1 MEEYANALVKA
12 PFSNVNVIEITATD
26 VTVDDLPQYI
36 ANLETYMS
44 RVKEIHWS
52 CDNDKVHVL
61 CDEIGS
67 ELKKYQDELAEH
79 YMGYVGSKFNI
90 GFLNCACS
98 CDDRTLPDLLRS
110 LRADTIEMYEVI
122 STIPEL
128 KGVDKIL
135 NGIMDLI
142 NKNLYKET
150 QK

>member
-1 MEEYANALVKA
+1 MDEYVNALAKA
-12 PFSNVNVIEITATD
+12 PFSNVNVIEITTQNITTED
-26 VTVDDLPQYI
+26 IPQYI
-36 ANLETYMS
+36 ANLESYMS

-67 ELKKYQDELAEH
+67 DLKKYQDELAEH
-79 YMGYVGSKFNI
+79 YMGYAGSKFNI

-98 CDDRTLPDLLRS
+98 CDDRTLPDVLKS
-110 LRADTIEMYEVI
+110 LRGDTVELYDVV
-122 STIPEL
+122 SGIPEL
-128 KGVDKIL
+128 KGVEKIL
-135 NGIMDLI
+135 NSIMDLI